1 MRIRFNRALFLLAVS
16 SIPAFGQVS
25 STASPVCNAEFAQQ
39 IVQQQVMEGK
49 SVTDPVKR
57 IKILL
62 RSGDFLWKFDES
74 TARSY
79 FSEAWKMADD
89 RFKEVGFE
97 SKSFSSGDGKSTVK
111 EILPDQRMEVI
122 RVIMKRDKEWA
133 KKLADQMLADLDKTM
148 KDRKDGYDKD
158 REVGDLMRLA
168 IENAQTN
175 PDLAQAL
182 LRKVMRY
189 PLQMMWFTAFQSMA
203 KNKTLADSIYLE
215 ALTAFR
221 NESPRRLLYLGPY
234 PFAKDRMFGIDR
246 NSIINSPPDIQP
258 NDALSRRF
266 LEVFFGRI
274 AAFAASADDINR
286 PAEEYYLPEPVYM
299 VSALNDIEPYIIE
312 RFPDLLGRFGEAR
325 AQAASLL
332 SEDSRKKME
341 DREKQPSA
349 FTGTFEDRLKLVE
362 DAESNGKLADPMIIN
377 LVFREPTE
385 DEQFEK
391 IKPWLDKIKEE
402 KPRAE
407 TINYFWYK
415 RADLAVKQKR
425 FDDAE
430 KYAMKVPELEFRAIL
445 FFDMAKIQE
454 KNVNDAAALFETLN
468 RVSKMARSVDISVS
482 KAQVLLGLATLY
494 EKTNHSTAMDE
505 LTEAIRVTNSLKD
518 PDLFKTYISRQIMG
532 KGYGYYASFSAP
544 GFDLEKTFEE
554 LSKKDFEISLGQA
567 KSLDDRYFRTL
578 AVIAVAA
585 NCAKNTKPDPK
596 AKPAVKP
603 QPKQ

>member
-1 MRIRFNRALFLLAVS
+1 MKIRFTHAAALFAVS
-16 SIPAFGQVS
+16 SVTALGQVS
-25 STASPVCNAEFAQQ
+25 SSITPVCNAEFAQQ
-39 IVQQQVMEGK
+39 LVQQQVIEGK
-49 SVTDPVKR
+49 SVTEPVKR

-62 RSGDFLWKFDES
+62 RSADFLWKFDEP

-97 SKSFSSGDGKSTVK
+97 SKSFSSNDGKSTVK
-111 EILPDQRMEVI
+111 EILPDQRMEVV
-122 RVIMKRDKEWA
+122 RGIMKRDKEWA

-189 PLQMMWFTAFQSMA
+189 PLQSMWFTAFQGLA
-203 KNKTLADSIYLE
+203 KNKAFADSIYLE
-215 ALTAFR
+215 ALNAFR

-246 NSIINSPPDIQP
+246 NSIINSPQDIQF
-258 NDALSRRF
+258 NEALSRRF
-266 LEVFFGRI
+266 LEVFFARI
-274 AAFAASADDINR
+274 AAFAASEEEING
-286 PAEEYYLPEPVYM
+286 PAEQYYLSEPVYM

-312 RFPDLLGRFGEAR
+312 RFPDLLGPFGVAR
-325 AQAASLL
+325 SQAVSLL
-332 SEDSRKKME
+332 NEESRKKME

-349 FTGTFEDRLKLVE
+349 FAGTFEDRIKLVE
-362 DAESNGKLADPMIIN
+362 EASGTGKLTDTMIIN

-385 DEQFEK
+385 DEQFDK
-391 IKPWLDKIKEE
+391 IRPWLDKIKEE

-415 RADLAVKQKR
+415 RAELAVKQKR

-430 KYAMKVPELEFRAIL
+430 KHALKVPELEFRAIL
-445 FFDMAKIQE
+445 FFEMAKIQE

-468 RVSKMARSVDISVS
+468 RVSKMARSVDGSVS

-505 LTEAIRVTNSLKD
+505 LTEAIRVTNTLKD

-532 KGYGYYASFSAP
+532 KDYGYYASFSAP

-578 AVIAVAA
+578 AVIAVAT
-585 NCAKNTKPDPK
+585 NCAKNAKPDPK
-596 AKPAVKP
+596 AKPKSTP
-603 QPKQ
+603 PPK